1 MAIPGNWQIF
11 FDWGCT
17 GHYSS
22 VGITF
27 APGGTWTS
35 APFNGQ
41 WVELNGEVIFNFAGL
56 ATVYAGNVSGGA
68 AVGISS
74 TFSGSNGC
82 WYMVKQD
89 VPAAKKAAPSH
100 DLAGKPQR

>member
-1 MAIPGNWQIF
+1 MAIPGNWQIH

-17 GHYSS
+17 GTYLS

-27 APGGTWTS
+27 DPGGTWNS
-35 APFNGQ
+35 GIFNGQ
-41 WVELNGEVIFNFAGL
+41 WVELNGEVIFNFVGL

-68 AVGISS
+68 AVGIMS

-89 VPAAKKAAPSH
+89 VPAAKAAAPSH
-100 DLAGKPQR
+100 DLAGKPAR